1 LGLAR
6 QRPGIN
12 AFAME
17 VLCARILER
26 HRDSI
31 KVQKPRLAVPNLTR
45 IIGATL
51 TLSNKHGFHA
61 TTLRQLAEAS
71 GLSMGGLYTYF
82 DSKPTLLAMILGEV
96 AETVI
101 GVLAAPPDGVK
112 RDPRKHLHW
121 IIATHVRL
129 SEAMQPWFV
138 FSFMEAKSFPPTERQ
153 RAIEMEVMTEKI
165 IADVLKQ
172 GVAGG
177 VFAVDEVTLTASL
190 IKPLLQDWYVKRA
203 KYRRRGTSIE
213 AYINAVATFVDTAL
227 SGKSR
232 VGRAANVRSKSRAT
246 AHA

>member
-1 LGLAR
+1 
-6 QRPGIN
+6 
-12 AFAME
+12 ME

-31 KVQKPRLAVPNLTR
+31 RVQKTHLALPNLTR

-82 DSKPTLLAMILGEV
+82 DSKPTLLSMILGEV
-96 AETVI
+96 AETAAE
-101 GVLAAPPDGVK
+101 VLNSPPANVK
-112 RDPRKHLHW
+112 QDARKHLHW
-121 IIATHVRL
+121 IIATHIRM

-138 FSFMEAKSFPPTERQ
+138 FCFMEAKSFPAAERQ

-165 IADVLKQ
+165 IADVLRQ
-172 GVAGG
+172 GVASG
-177 VFAVDEVTLTASL
+177 VFAIDQIMLTASL
-190 IKPLLQDWYVKRA
+190 IKPLLQDWYVKRW

-213 AYINAVATFVDTAL
+213 AYINAVGTFIDAAVAGRARPSRVATTSRA
-227 SGKSR
+227 KSR
-232 VGRAANVRSKSRAT
+232 QTGTAIAAGRTRQ
-246 AHA
+246 

>member
-1 LGLAR
+1 MTA
-6 QRPGIN
+6 
-12 AFAME
+12 AFAMDA
-17 VLCARILER
+17 LCARILER

-31 KVQKPRLAVPNLTR
+31 KVQKPHLAVPNLTR

-96 AETVI
+96 AETVNE
-101 GVLAAPPDGVK
+101 VLTAPPADV
-112 RDPRKHLHW
+112 RQDARKHLHW
-121 IIATHVRL
+121 FIATHVRM

-138 FSFMEAKSFPPTERQ
+138 FSFMEAKSFPPAERQ
-153 RAIEMEVMTEKI
+153 RAIDMEVMTERI
-165 IADVLKQ
+165 IADIIKQ

-177 VFAVDEVTLTASL
+177 VFSVDQVTLTASL

-213 AYINAVATFVDTAL
+213 AYINAVGTFVDAAL
-227 SGKSR
+227 SAPSR
-232 VGRAANVRSKSRAT
+232 SRTTAGSRSKSRPM
-246 AHA
+246 AHP